1 MMEAKMKA
9 ARMKLQARQQACLQ
23 RAMVEWRAIR
33 NKSQSRIARR
43 RTALSMHSPHVHSP
57 CAQPLDDGWLLHVKM
72 LHLLAGFEGECKAAH
87 RVRRGSW
94 RRVLAGVVFSLA
106 SCKSALAA
114 RSLVRGFFSACRQ
127 AMSLEFSL
135 GPRSF
140 VASYHRKR
148 IAV

>member
-1 MMEAKMKA
+1 MKA

-114 RSLVRGFFSACRQ
+114 RSLVRGFFRPAGRRCHSSSALDRVR
-127 AMSLEFSL
+127 SLHHIIGSVL
-135 GPRSF
+135 QSR
-140 VASYHRKR
+140 Y
-148 IAV
+148 